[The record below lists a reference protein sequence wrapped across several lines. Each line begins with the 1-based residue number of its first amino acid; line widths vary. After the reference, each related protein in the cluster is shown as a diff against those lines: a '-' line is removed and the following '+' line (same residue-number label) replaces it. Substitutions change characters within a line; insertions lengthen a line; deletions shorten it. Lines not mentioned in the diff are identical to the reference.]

1 MSELTRRIIF
11 AVIAAPAGVAVI
23 WFGDWALATM
33 LAILSALGAWELFR
47 FSKETGT
54 RAFEPAGIALA
65 ALIPLAAHASRLGVF
80 NVPLTGVVAV
90 VLLLFAS
97 TLWFRGVEGRPLS
110 SVAITVFGVTY
121 ASLITYVYALRYHPY
136 AVGALAGTL
145 IALLP
150 ILLTWATDIGAYAF
164 GRMFGRKKLMPSV
177 SPGKTI
183 AGAVGGLILTVVVCL
198 LYVRFLLMPYAQL
211 GLTLAGA
218 VLFGIIVSA
227 VGQIGDLAESLLK
240 REAGVKDSSTLLPG
254 HGGILDRFDSLLFV
268 LPIAYLVLGKL
279 MLPIPR

>member
-23 WFGDWALATM
+23 YLGDWALATM

-65 ALIPLAAHASRLGVF
+65 ALIPIAVHASRLGVF
-80 NVPLTGVVAV
+80 NFPLTGIVAI

-97 TLWFRGVEGRPLS
+97 TLWFRSVEGRPLP
-110 SVAITVFGVTY
+110 SVAITVFGVIY

-164 GRMFGRKKLMPSV
+164 GRLFGKKKLMPSV
-177 SPGKTI
+177 SPGKTV
-183 AGAVGGLILTVVVCL
+183 AGALGGLILTVVLCL
-198 LYVRFLLMPYAQL
+198 LYVRFLMMPYAQL
-211 GLTLAGA
+211 GLTVQGA